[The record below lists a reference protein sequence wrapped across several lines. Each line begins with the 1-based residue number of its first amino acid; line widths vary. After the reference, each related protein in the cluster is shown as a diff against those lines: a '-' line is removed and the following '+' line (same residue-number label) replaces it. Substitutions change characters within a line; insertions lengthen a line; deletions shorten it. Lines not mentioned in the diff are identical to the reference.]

1 MTPEFDTKETSE
13 KTTVTMNLA
22 AKIDLKGTPGSIS
35 EWFKLVRP
43 APTGFD
49 FRVQL
54 GVHLEEVREMFD
66 EICLE
71 GEAQER
77 WAELNTKLKAMSE
90 DLKQAKVAVR
100 NINPVGLADSLGDQV
115 VTSIGVGTF
124 AGIDMVCTLMAID
137 TSNYSKFGLDGV
149 PKFDANGK
157 VTKDLT
163 TFRNPWLDPYVTDVT
178 EVRWKV

>member
-77 WAELNTKLKAMSE
+77 WAELNTKLPGPAE
-90 DLKQAKVAVR
+90 FA
-100 NINPVGLADSLGDQV
+100 NPETGQHGVFDALGDK
-115 VTSIGVGTF
+115 IGLLFLFGRNSGDIF
-124 AGIDMVCTLMAID
+124 A
-137 TSNYSKFGLDGV
+137 
-149 PKFDANGK
+149 
-157 VTKDLT
+157 
-163 TFRNPWLDPYVTDVT
+163 
-178 EVRWKV
+178 